1 MATRRPTYPTATI
14 EVVTRG
20 PVADSVTEYA
30 RAKVDHVTGYANHPV
45 LAARVVL
52 TLAQDPA
59 MERPAR
65 AEASL
70 DVNGTQIRAH
80 ALASDMTGAVD
91 LLEAK
96 LQKNLVQFQDRERT
110 RHRWIGV
117 ASEGQWRHGDLPSAQ
132 ENHFRR
138 PPQEREIVRRKT
150 FALTPMT
157 PDEAAY
163 EMGLLGHDFYLFTD
177 SRSGN
182 DAVVYRDG
190 TGRFLIRGEAV
201 VEGESA
207 PLVEMVGSA
216 PTLSESE
223 AVSRLE
229 LGGEPFVFYLDPDSG
244 RGRVLYIRY
253 DGHYGLIMAAGD

>member
-1 MATRRPTYPTATI
+1 MASRRPTLSPASLD
-14 EVVTRG
+14 VVLRG
-20 PVADSVTEYA
+20 PVPESTVDYA
-30 RAKVDHVTGYANHPV
+30 RSKVEHVTGYANHPV

-59 MERPAR
+59 LDRPAR

-91 LLEAK
+91 LLEDK
-96 LQKNLVQFQDRERT
+96 LRKNLVQFQDRERT

-117 ASEGQWRHGDLPSAQ
+117 ATGHEWRHGDLPTARGSS
-132 ENHFRR
+132 FPR
-138 PPQEREIVRRKT
+138 PPQERDILRRKT
-150 FALTPMT
+150 FALEEMT
-157 PDEAAY
+157 PD
-163 EMGLLGHDFYLFTD
+163 DFYLVTD
-177 SRSGN
+177 LRTGK

-190 TGRFLIRGEAV
+190 TGRFAIRGEAV

-207 PLVEMVGSA
+207 PLVEMIGSA
-216 PTLSESE
+216 PTLSEQE
-223 AVSRLE
+223 AVARLE
-229 LGGEPFVFYLDPDSG
+229 LSGEPFVFYLDPQTH

-253 DGHYGLIMAAGD
+253 DGHYGLITAADG